1 MTKNKVIHLTR
12 EELSELIYEAV
23 LPVLNEIDAREYA
36 RVHKSTNKAR
46 VDNQNGVLYHR
57 INSNTI
63 EPNDDII
70 AHGIELEPRAADSL
84 ISPFKDIRFM
94 FYCKNLR
101 QNTGIVLFSLSVLY
115 ELTDEKAVLKGDVVF
130 NNERLNGSVIINLN
144 TAGVVYC
151 HRKSRRKYPLEIDNR
166 FAQKWNELI
175 DVLREASR
183 LVYGNQ

>member
-36 RVHKSTNKAR
+36 RVHKATNKAR
-46 VDNQNGVLYHR
+46 IDNQNGVLHHR

-70 AHGIELEPRAADSL
+70 AHGIELEPRAADSF
-84 ISPFKDIRFM
+84 ISPYKDVRFM

-101 QNTGIVLFSLSVLY
+101 QNTGIVLFSLSVLH
-115 ELTDEKAVLKGDVVF
+115 ELTDEKAILRGDVVF
-130 NNERLNGSVIINLN
+130 NNERLNGSIIINLATGN
-144 TAGVVYC
+144 AVYC
-151 HRKSRRKYPLEIDNR
+151 HSRSRRKYPLEIDNR
-166 FAQKWNELI
+166 FAPKWNELV

-183 LVYGNQ
+183 LIYEQ